1 MQCNVFQRRCCC
13 HCRCRCRF
21 LFIMSILQ
29 IHKQRGLWYSFVNQ
43 LLAKWQ
49 WLRRLRCQHWVWTGE
64 HRPRV
69 AGMRGWWGWLCWNPL
84 SSFRMWW
91 LLSRFLMAWEHQ
103 TWQNVTE
110 ITPWTPGEVLFYGR
124 GNFSFQFNFLA
135 KLTIF
140 FAAPTDWR
148 KQQERQPW
156 VQCRRQP
163 RWFLP
168 RHTCLQLHQKLQW
181 DQGEGGHKR
190 NFLNWDY
197 IFRFSTAWRL
207 MEGAQW
213 NIQQTPHSLQRNT
226 KLFNLPATGNFDRLH
241 FPYFPPFVPKNR
253 G

>member
-1 MQCNVFQRRCCC
+1 MADEDDYAE
-13 HCRCRCRF
+13 
-21 LFIMSILQ
+21 
-29 IHKQRGLWYSFVNQ
+29 IHYHRSGCGDYYPGSSWHGNTKRGRMW
-43 LLAKWQ
+43 
-49 WLRRLRCQHWVWTGE
+49 RRLHHGHPAKCSSMAGE
-64 HRPRV
+64 TSDR
-69 AGMRGWWGWLCWNPL
+69 L
-84 SSFRMWW
+84 
-91 LLSRFLMAWEHQ
+91 
-103 TWQNVTE
+103 
-110 ITPWTPGEVLFYGR
+110 
-124 GNFSFQFNFLA
+124 SFQFNFPA

-148 KQQERQPW
+148 KQQERQPR

-207 MEGAQW
+207 MGGAQW

-241 FPYFPPFVPKNR
+241 FPYFPPLVPKNR